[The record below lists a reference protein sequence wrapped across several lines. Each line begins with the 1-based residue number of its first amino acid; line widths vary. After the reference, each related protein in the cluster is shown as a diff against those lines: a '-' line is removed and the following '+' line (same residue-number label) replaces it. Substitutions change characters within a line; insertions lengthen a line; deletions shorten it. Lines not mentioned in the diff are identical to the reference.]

1 MSRAHLVVVDPGH
14 GGVDPGAV
22 GPGGVREAYVVLDVA
37 LALMREL
44 NGARAAVSGDYV
56 SCLITRRVDASLSL
70 RERVAHAT
78 DVGAD
83 LFVSIHANAGPP
95 AAEGFEIWTSPG
107 QTAADPC
114 ATEVW
119 EAWGRRFPG
128 RRRRLDTTDGDP
140 DKEARFYV
148 LTRTRCPS
156 ILVELGFVTNPR
168 EEQELVSPEHQRAA
182 AEALAEG
189 IRRYLLGPDLTM
201 LRHRE
206 TAAALAASATSG
218 LPPPRTCN
226 MPEEDQSR
234 IERLLLLLGRWI
246 NRRKE

>member
-14 GGVDPGAV
+14 GGVDPGAI
-22 GPGGVREAYVVLDVA
+22 GPTGAREADVVLAVA
-37 LALMREL
+37 FALMREL
-44 NGARAAVSGDYV
+44 DAAQDAASGDRV
-56 SCLITRRVDASLSL
+56 ACVLTRGGNGSVSL
-70 RERVAHAT
+70 RERVLHALHV
-78 DVGAD
+78 DAD
-83 LFVSIHANAGPP
+83 LVVSLHANAGPP